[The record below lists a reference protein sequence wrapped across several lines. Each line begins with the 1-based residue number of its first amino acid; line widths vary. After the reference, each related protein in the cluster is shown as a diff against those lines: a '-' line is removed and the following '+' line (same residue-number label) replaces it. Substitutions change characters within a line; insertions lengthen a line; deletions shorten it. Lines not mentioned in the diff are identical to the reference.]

1 MNDQDMDH
9 LLEQGLAGD
18 SPGPAFRA
26 RVLGDSTA
34 AFVRARQGRAWWR
47 PAWLGAA
54 AALVAAVSF
63 LLGRGLT
70 PRPPATPTIAEAPDV
85 VAVPKELVVW
95 LDAARLFRQ
104 LGMEDRMGRAL
115 DRAAKLLPREA
126 ITAVGAAEPAFA
138 AGGEETDSRS
148 EHAGSSRTP
157 GLHQSVGS
165 MNRVMAQSL
174 GGYTHASEMD

>member
-9 LLEQGLAGD
+9 LLEQGLAGNT
-18 SPGPAFRA
+18 PGPAFRA
-26 RVLGDSTA
+26 RVLEDSAA
-34 AFVRARQGRAWWR
+34 AFVRARQGHTWWR
-47 PAWLGAA
+47 PAWLSAA
-54 AALVAAVSF
+54 AVLVAAVSF

-70 PRPPATPTIAEAPDV
+70 PRPPAAPTIAEAPDV

-95 LDAARLFRQ
+95 LDAARLFKQ

-126 ITAVGAAEPAFA
+126 IA
-138 AGGEETDSRS
+138 AGGEGTDSRS

-157 GLHQSVGS
+157 DLHQSVGS
-165 MNRVMAQSL
+165 MNQVMAQSL
-174 GGYTHASEMD
+174 GGYNHASEMD